1 MDGHKMSL
9 WVVMRLQRPV
19 TPAFDRLMCRRLLK
33 DVILNKRNKGDTFKW
48 GDGIRQI
55 VPAAGRDR
63 PERRLNSINSK
74 HALPLN
80 ALKSVYP

>member
-19 TPAFDRLMCRRLLK
+19 TPAFDRLICRGLLK
-33 DVILNKRNKGDTFKW
+33 DVILNKRNKG
-48 GDGIRQI
+48 IRSNG
-55 VPAAGRDR
+55 VMEFDKSSRRRAVTR
-63 PERRLNSINSK
+63 PGFRLNSINSK